1 MKVAEY
7 EDTLDSIERGEAEE
21 RLSDA
26 TRKIAIL
33 RANEAVMIRRYQAV
47 EESERMY
54 RLEANR
60 LKEEIVSVENGIV
73 EKLGH
78 LQRWDLSEDIIR

>member
-1 MKVAEY
+1 MVGAKVKVAEY

-47 EESERMY
+47 EESERMF
-54 RLEANR
+54 RAESAR
-60 LKEEIVSVENGIV
+60 LKEEVVTLENGIV

-78 LQRWDLSEDIIR
+78 LQR

>member
-1 MKVAEY
+1 MVAAKVKVAEY

-78 LQRWDLSEDIIR
+78 LQR